1 MRDTSGLISVR
12 MRAASG
18 ARHLSGAERLVP
30 FPHIS
35 TVIQKF
41 LDRAWSKGLL
51 PDQIVLTIEPLA
63 DRSVIE
69 IQALDLLDLREE
81 GVARCRDAASGI
93 LRSAGVAPQAV
104 LQAFSFLDRGP
115 SETGGAMRG
124 AMVMNALTGER
135 LEPDRSRGVRA
146 SRFDWSDDAFLS
158 IAEQLARL
166 GLTHFRTREALALA
180 SKISFAPGFVAEL
193 CWSDDPGYR
202 AGYVASRPSGYVRL
216 PFMKEE
222 GASSG
227 GRAVFI
233 DTKQADISIVT
244 EYLEQQPVIV
254 NAIGKCR
261 NEGAGAAALA
271 VS

>member
-1 MRDTSGLISVR
+1 MSDTSGLFSVR

-30 FPHIS
+30 FPRIS
-35 TVIQKF
+35 TVVQKF
-41 LDRAWSKGLL
+41 LDRAWSKGIP
-51 PDQIVLTIEPLA
+51 PDEVVLTVEPLG
-63 DRSVIE
+63 DRCVHK

-81 GVARCRDAASGI
+81 GVSRCRDAASGI

-104 LQAFSFLDRGP
+104 QQAFSFLDRGP
-115 SETGGAMRG
+115 SEDGGAMRG
-124 AMVMNALTGER
+124 AMVMDALTGER

-158 IAEQLARL
+158 LSEQLARL
-166 GLTHFRTREALALA
+166 GLTHFRTHEALALA
-180 SKISFAPGFVAEL
+180 SKISFVPGFVAEL
-193 CWSDDPGYR
+193 CWSDDPDYR
-202 AGYVASRPSGYVRL
+202 AGYVASRSSGYVRL
-216 PFMKEE
+216 PSMKDL

-233 DTKQADISIVT
+233 DTKQTDIGIVT
-244 EYLEQQPVIV
+244 EYLERQPVIV
-254 NAIGKCR
+254 TAIGKCR
-261 NEGAGAAALA
+261 TEGTGAAALT